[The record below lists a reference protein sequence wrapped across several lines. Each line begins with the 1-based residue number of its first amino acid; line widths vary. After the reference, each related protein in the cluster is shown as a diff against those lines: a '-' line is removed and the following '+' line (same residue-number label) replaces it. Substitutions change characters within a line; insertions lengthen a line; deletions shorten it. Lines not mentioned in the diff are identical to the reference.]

1 MSKTNS
7 GAKKAGKVLT
17 VFVILILIAVF
28 AVSKFIGS
36 QDTAALKYCSAVAS
50 ANFKEYL
57 KTVPP
62 EDVYA
67 GGSEGEFKAACQSG
81 LRGLPE
87 FSELEETDNLSANV
101 KVTRHK
107 MNGTL
112 TDWIC
117 TADIDFFC
125 SGKSVSYNGV
135 AIEMRF
141 SGGKWVILSTEPELF

>member
-17 VFVILILIAVF
+17 VFVILILIAVL
-28 AVSKFIGS
+28 AVSKFIGG

-50 ANFKEYL
+50 ANFKEYV

-62 EDVYA
+62 EDAYA
-67 GGSEGEFKAACQSG
+67 SGSESDFKAACKSG
-81 LRGLPE
+81 LRDLPE

-101 KVTRHK
+101 RITEHK
-107 MNGTL
+107 MNGSL

-125 SGKSVSYNGV
+125 SGSSVSYDGV
-135 AIEMRF
+135 SIAMRF
-141 SGGKWVILSTEPELF
+141 SGGKWLILSTEPDVL